1 MSKKI
6 LIITSQF
13 PPYTISIGGVIR
25 VFSFIQSL
33 KNTNKVYV
41 ISGKTKYYGYLGIKK
56 LLKNIKINFL
66 SRKKNI
72 KKNIFTKGLYYLFN
86 NFFYL
91 LGVDGSIGEI
101 NEFFVETEKLI
112 ISKKIDIIILSGPP
126 FSLFYLVKRIK
137 NRFPKIKII
146 LDYRDGWTTR
156 IENKIY
162 YPLKYYMQQF
172 HEKIILQKS
181 DFILCATN
189 TIYKNVKLLTKN
201 SRKVILL
208 TNGYSNV
215 VNSYNINPINNR
227 KDNKKIHIGYFG
239 LVSDNKFSYRD
250 INVIYNNLNRKD
262 IFFHFFGNSIIKN
275 SKLKNYKNFNFN
287 SNIDYKLTLQKMR
300 QMDYLLIL
308 HTERST
314 AKEVITG
321 KFYEY
326 LQSKIPIIVISE
338 GETECGRL
346 VKKLDIGYNINY
358 LKNSLP
364 QFFFNLNKNYK
375 MKNNININNFSRE
388 FQNKKLIKLIN

>member
-1 MSKKI
+1 MSKNI
-6 LIITSQF
+6 LFITSQF

-33 KNTNKVYV
+33 KKTNKVYV
-41 ISGKTKYYGYLGIKK
+41 ISGKSKYFGYLGIKK
-56 LLKNIKINFL
+56 LLKNIKVNFL
-66 SRKKNI
+66 STKKNI
-72 KKNIFTKGLYYLFN
+72 KKNILIRGLYYFFN

-91 LGVDGSIGEI
+91 LGVDGSIGER
-101 NEFFVETEKLI
+101 NEFFKEAEKVI
-112 ISKKIDIIILSGPP
+112 KSKNIDIIILSGPP
-126 FSLFYLVKRIK
+126 FSLFVLVKRIK
-137 NRFPKIKII
+137 TKYPKIKII
-146 LDYRDGWTTR
+146 LDYRDGWTSR
-156 IENKIY
+156 VENIVY
-162 YPLKYYMQQF
+162 YPLKFYIQQF

-189 TIYKNVKLLTKN
+189 TIYKNLKLLTNN

-215 VNSYNINPINNR
+215 VNNYKFKLRNIH
-227 KDNKKIHIGYFG
+227 KDNKKINIGYFG

-250 INVIYNNLNRKD
+250 LNVIYNNLNRND
-262 IFFHFFGNSIIKN
+262 ILFHFFGNSKIKN

-287 SNIDYKLTLQKMR
+287 NNIDYKLTLKKMR

-346 VKKLDIGYNINY
+346 VKKLDVGYNINY
-358 LKNSLP
+358 LNNSLSN
-364 QFFFNLNKNYK
+364 FFLNLNKKYK
-375 MKNNININNFSRE
+375 IKKNLNIYKFSRE